1 MRYVAN
7 AIVALFLA
15 LPLGVEAHAQT
26 SAASTMVID
35 QPWARATPG
44 GAKTGAAYMT
54 VKNSGA
60 SADRLLGATTSV
72 ADKVQFHKETTDN
85 GVSRMQ
91 EVPSVNI
98 EPGAQI
104 TFKPGEMHMMMVGL
118 KQPLKEG
125 QSLPMTLQFEK
136 AGSIAVTVS
145 IEKVGAMGHGNMG
158 SMKQTPDHT
167 MKK

>member
-15 LPLGVEAHAQT
+15 LPLGVEARAQT
-26 SAASTMVID
+26 SPASTMAID

-98 EPGAQI
+98 EGGAVLADDVAVRKGRQ
-104 TFKPGEMHMMMVGL
+104 HCSDGL
-118 KQPLKEG
+118 DRKSRCHGARKHGLDEANAR
-125 QSLPMTLQFEK
+125 SHNEK
-136 AGSIAVTVS
+136 IS
-145 IEKVGAMGHGNMG
+145 
-158 SMKQTPDHT
+158 
-167 MKK
+167 

>member
-1 MRYVAN
+1 MRYSAN
-7 AIVALFLA
+7 AIVAVFLVLA
-15 LPLGVEAHAQT
+15 LGVEVHAQT
-26 SAASTMVID
+26 SAAGGVVIE

-54 VKNSGA
+54 VKNSGV
-60 SADRLLGATTSV
+60 SPDRLVSATTSV
-72 ADKVQFHKETTDN
+72 ADKVQFHEERGEN

-91 EVPSVNI
+91 EVASVNA

-104 TFKPGEMHMMMVGL
+104 VFKPGGMHMMMVGL

-125 QSLPMTLQFEK
+125 QTFQMTLQFEK
-136 AGSIAVTVS
+136 AGSIAVAVPVG
-145 IEKVGAMGHGNMG
+145 KVGAMEHGNMG
-158 SMKQTPDHT
+158 SKEHDHT